1 MSGSTVADVQG
12 LDRGAMCCSKKVCGS
27 VVQELTDM
35 QIKAGGRGV
44 LCRKTGSVLSC
55 SHITTLD
62 PHCTLRSISAWG
74 LVHGHK
80 SQWWPSR
87 VYLCPNTWR
96 VGIIY
101 QVRCRSTRNGMR
113 WAVLIDSSAGIF
125 YTKHRA
131 WTVMG
136 GIMTVPRSS
145 QFSRENT

>member
-35 QIKAGGRGV
+35 QIKAGGRV
-44 LCRKTGSVLSC
+44 SAADKQALFSPAHTSPQ
-55 SHITTLD
+55 LD

-74 LVHGHK
+74 LVHEHK

-96 VGIIY
+96 VGTIY
-101 QVRCRSTRNGMR
+101 QVRCRSTRKGMR

-131 WTVMG
+131 LTVMG
-136 GIMTVPRSS
+136 AIMTVPRSS